1 MKDEEIEYAAQDLNQ
16 TLSVDEAKSINSDDA
31 LLLSMGKKPELRRV
45 YNFWTCMS
53 ASQNLSQ
60 LKPQL
65 AHCLSHSVCLSDH
78 DLV

>member
-1 MKDEEIEYAAQDLNQ
+1 MKDEEIEYEAQDLNQ

-53 ASQNLSQ
+53 AFQNPSQ
-60 LKPQL
+60 LIPN
-65 AHCLSHSVCLSDH
+65 CR
-78 DLV
+78 